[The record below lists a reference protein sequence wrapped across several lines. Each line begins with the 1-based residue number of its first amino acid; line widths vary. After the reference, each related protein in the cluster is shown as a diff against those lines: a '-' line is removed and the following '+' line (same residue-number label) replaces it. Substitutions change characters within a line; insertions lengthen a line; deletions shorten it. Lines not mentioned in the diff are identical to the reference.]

1 MTTKQESDI
10 IKDVIFYNLHE
21 DSMNRILFVLCLAF
35 CLVVATYVYAA
46 GLNPEA
52 SAFYK
57 KAEAAFVAKDMDT
70 AETNLFEA
78 LKLEP
83 DNAVYRYILGQ
94 VQFMKENF
102 LESKSNM
109 EIVSRSRP
117 SPDKGDEYNNK
128 LKGYK
133 KKIKDLQEKFN
144 SAGVAKFDVYQKN
157 KDNNQKLKLAVTIF
171 QAFKLNPPLR
181 YKNFKLLEE
190 VMATYE
196 EALKKSFDGSEWQ
209 KDPMLQLAFI
219 YEIANKKDKAAEV
232 YMRALDYVENP
243 NEEFVITHKFDYLN
257 RSNKEKLLDTI
268 EAGDFTRQDLEE
280 LIGSGSQKVTEEDKQ
295 KIENIIT
302 DARTKL
308 EDATTDEERES
319 VLEEI
324 KATII
329 EKQKRGELPGQEELK
344 KKLEK
349 EGKTMEDYLKEKG
362 L

>member
-1 MTTKQESDI
+1 MVKALKAI
-10 IKDVIFYNLHE
+10 VFA
-21 DSMNRILFVLCLAF
+21 LCIAAT
-35 CLVVATYVYAA
+35 VVVYASA
-46 GLNPEA
+46 LNPEA
-52 SAFYK
+52 QEFYK
-57 KAEAAFVAKDMDT
+57 KAEAAFVAKDLNT
-70 AETNLFEA
+70 AETNLVEA

-94 VQFMKENF
+94 VQFMKENY
-102 LESKSNM
+102 LEAKNNL

-117 SPDKGDEYNNK
+117 SPDKGDDYNTK

-144 SAGVAKFDVYQKN
+144 SAGLAKFDIYQQN
-157 KDNNQKLKLAVTIF
+157 KDSGQKLKLAVTIF

-190 VMATYE
+190 IMATYE
-196 EALKKSFDGSEWQ
+196 EALKKSFDGTEWQ
-209 KDPMLQLAFI
+209 KDPMLQLAFL

-280 LIGSGSQKVTEEDKQ
+280 LIGSGSQKVTEEDKK
-295 KIENIIT
+295 KIEDIIS
-302 DARTKL
+302 DARSKL

>member
-1 MTTKQESDI
+1 
-10 IKDVIFYNLHE
+10 
-21 DSMNRILFVLCLAF
+21 MNRVIAAVVSFFCLLTVCLA
-35 CLVVATYVYAA
+35 YASA
-46 GLNPEA
+46 LNPEA
-52 SAFYK
+52 EAFFK
-57 KAEAAFVAKDMDT
+57 KAESAFVGKDLNS
-70 AETNLFEA
+70 AETSLLEA

-94 VQFMKENF
+94 VQFMKENY
-102 LESKSNM
+102 LEAKNNL

-117 SPDKGDEYNNK
+117 SPDKGDDYNNK
-128 LKGYK
+128 LKNYK

-144 SAGVAKFDVYQKN
+144 SAGSARFDIYQKN
-157 KDNNQKLKLAVTIF
+157 KDSNQKLKLAVTVF

-190 VMATYE
+190 IMQIYE
-196 EALKKSFDGSEWQ
+196 DALQKSFDGTDWQ
-209 KDPMLQLAFI
+209 KEPMLQLAFL

-232 YMRALDYVENP
+232 YMRALDYVGDS

-280 LIGSGSQKVTEEDKQ
+280 LIGSGSQKVTEEDKK
-295 KIENIIT
+295 KIEDIIS
-302 DARTKL
+302 DARSKL
-308 EDATTDEERES
+308 EDATSDEERES

-349 EGKTMEDYLKEKG
+349 EGKTMEEYLKEKG

>member
-1 MTTKQESDI
+1 MLKL
-10 IKDVIFYNLHE
+10 K
-21 DSMNRILFVLCLAF
+21 LF
-35 CLVVATYVYAA
+35 T
-46 GLNPEA
+46 
-52 SAFYK
+52 K
-57 KAEAAFVAKDMDT
+57 KAESAFVGKNMDS
-70 AETNLFEA
+70 AQTNLVEA
-78 LKLEP
+78 LKIEP
-83 DNAVYRYILGQ
+83 DNAFYRYILGQ
-94 VQFMKENF
+94 VQFRKDDF
-102 LESKSNM
+102 LEAKNNL

-117 SPDKGDEYNNK
+117 SPDKGDDYNKK
-128 LKGYK
+128 LKDSK

-144 SAGVAKFDVYQKN
+144 SAGQEKFDVYQKN
-157 KDNNQKLKLAVTIF
+157 KDSNQKLKLAVTLF
-171 QAFKLNPPLR
+171 QAFRLNPPLR

-190 VMATYE
+190 IIQIYE
-196 EALKKSFDGSEWQ
+196 DALKKSFDGSDWQ
-209 KDPMLQLAFI
+209 KEPMLQLAFL

-280 LIGSGSQKVTEEDKQ
+280 LIGSGSQKVSEEDKK
-295 KIENIIT
+295 KIEDIIT
-302 DARTKL
+302 DARSKL
-308 EDATTDEERES
+308 EDATSDEERES

-329 EKQKRGELPGQEELK
+329 EKQKRGELPGQDELK

>member
-1 MTTKQESDI
+1 MVKALKAI
-10 IKDVIFYNLHE
+10 V
-21 DSMNRILFVLCLAF
+21 FVLC
-35 CLVVATYVYAA
+35 VAATVAVYASA
-46 GLNPEA
+46 LNPEA
-52 SAFYK
+52 QEFYK
-57 KAEAAFVAKDMDT
+57 KAEAAFVAKDLNT
-70 AETNLFEA
+70 AETNLIEA

-94 VQFMKENF
+94 VQFMKENY
-102 LESKSNM
+102 LEAKNNL

-117 SPDKGDEYNNK
+117 SPDKGDDYNAK

-144 SAGVAKFDVYQKN
+144 SAGVAKFDIYQQN
-157 KDNNQKLKLAVTIF
+157 KDSGQKLKLAVTIF

-190 VMATYE
+190 VMSTYE
-196 EALKKSFDGSEWQ
+196 EALKKSFDGTDWQ
-209 KDPMLQLAFI
+209 KDPMLQLAFL

-280 LIGSGSQKVTEEDKQ
+280 LIGSGSQKVTEEDKK
-295 KIENIIT
+295 KIEDIIS
-302 DARTKL
+302 DARSKL

-349 EGKTMEDYLKEKG
+349 EGKTMEEYLKEKG

>member
-1 MTTKQESDI
+1 MVKALKTI
-10 IKDVIFYNLHE
+10 V
-21 DSMNRILFVLCLAF
+21 FVLC
-35 CLVVATYVYAA
+35 VAATVAVYASA
-46 GLNPEA
+46 LNPEA
-52 SAFYK
+52 QEFYK
-57 KAEAAFVAKDMDT
+57 KAEAAFVAKDLNT
-70 AETNLFEA
+70 AETNLIEA

-94 VQFMKENF
+94 VQFMKENY
-102 LESKSNM
+102 LEAKNNL

-117 SPDKGDEYNNK
+117 SPDKGDDYNAK

-144 SAGVAKFDVYQKN
+144 SAGVAKFDVYQQN
-157 KDNNQKLKLAVTIF
+157 KDSGQKLKLAVTIF

-196 EALKKSFDGSEWQ
+196 EALKKSFDGTDWQ
-209 KDPMLQLAFI
+209 KDPMLQLAFL

-280 LIGSGSQKVTEEDKQ
+280 LIGSGSQKVTEEDKK
-295 KIENIIT
+295 KIEDIIS
-302 DARTKL
+302 DARSKL

-349 EGKTMEDYLKEKG
+349 EGKTMEEYLKEKG

>member
-1 MTTKQESDI
+1 MVKALKAI
-10 IKDVIFYNLHE
+10 VFA
-21 DSMNRILFVLCLAF
+21 LCIAAT
-35 CLVVATYVYAA
+35 VVVYASA
-46 GLNPEA
+46 LNPEA
-52 SAFYK
+52 QEFYK
-57 KAEAAFVAKDMDT
+57 KAEAAFVAKDLNT
-70 AETNLFEA
+70 AETNLVEA

-94 VQFMKENF
+94 VQFMKENY
-102 LESKSNM
+102 LEAKNNL

-117 SPDKGDEYNNK
+117 SPDKGDDYNTK

-144 SAGVAKFDVYQKN
+144 SAGLAKFDIYQQI
-157 KDNNQKLKLAVTIF
+157 KDSGQKLKLAVTIF

-190 VMATYE
+190 IMATYE
-196 EALKKSFDGSEWQ
+196 EALKKSFDGTEWQ
-209 KDPMLQLAFI
+209 KDPMLQLAFL

-280 LIGSGSQKVTEEDKQ
+280 LIGSGSQKVTEEDKK
-295 KIENIIT
+295 KIEDIIS
-302 DARTKL
+302 DARSKL

>member
-1 MTTKQESDI
+1 MVKALKAI
-10 IKDVIFYNLHE
+10 V
-21 DSMNRILFVLCLAF
+21 FVLC
-35 CLVVATYVYAA
+35 VAATVAVYASA
-46 GLNPEA
+46 LNPEA
-52 SAFYK
+52 QEFYK
-57 KAEAAFVAKDMDT
+57 KAEAAFVAKDLNT
-70 AETNLFEA
+70 AETNLIEA

-94 VQFMKENF
+94 VQFMKENY
-102 LESKSNM
+102 LEAKNNL

-117 SPDKGDEYNNK
+117 SPDKGDDYNAK

-144 SAGVAKFDVYQKN
+144 SAGVAKFDIYQQN
-157 KDNNQKLKLAVTIF
+157 KDSGQKLKLAVTIF

-196 EALKKSFDGSEWQ
+196 EALKKSFDGTDWQ
-209 KDPMLQLAFI
+209 KDPMLQLAFL

-280 LIGSGSQKVTEEDKQ
+280 LIGSGSQKVTEEDKK
-295 KIENIIT
+295 KIEDIIS
-302 DARTKL
+302 DARSKL

-349 EGKTMEDYLKEKG
+349 EGKTMEEYLKEKG

>member
-1 MTTKQESDI
+1 
-10 IKDVIFYNLHE
+10 
-21 DSMNRILFVLCLAF
+21 
-35 CLVVATYVYAA
+35 
-46 GLNPEA
+46 
-52 SAFYK
+52 
-57 KAEAAFVAKDMDT
+57 VAKDLNT
-70 AETNLFEA
+70 AETNLVEA

-94 VQFMKENF
+94 VQFMKENY
-102 LESKSNM
+102 LEAKNNL

-117 SPDKGDEYNNK
+117 SPDKGDDYNTK

-144 SAGVAKFDVYQKN
+144 SAGVAKFDVYQQN
-157 KDNNQKLKLAVTIF
+157 KDSGQKLKLAVTIF

-190 VMATYE
+190 IMATYE
-196 EALKKSFDGSEWQ
+196 EALKKSFDGTEWQ
-209 KDPMLQLAFI
+209 KDPMLQLAFL

-280 LIGSGSQKVTEEDKQ
+280 LIGSGSQKVTEEDKK
-295 KIENIIT
+295 KIEDIIS
-302 DARTKL
+302 DARSKL

-349 EGKTMEDYLKEKG
+349 EGKTMEEYLKEKG

>member
-1 MTTKQESDI
+1 MVKALKAI
-10 IKDVIFYNLHE
+10 VFA
-21 DSMNRILFVLCLAF
+21 LCIAAT
-35 CLVVATYVYAA
+35 VVVYASA
-46 GLNPEA
+46 LNPEA
-52 SAFYK
+52 QEFYK
-57 KAEAAFVAKDMDT
+57 KAEAAFVAKDLNT
-70 AETNLFEA
+70 AETNLIEA

-94 VQFMKENF
+94 VQFMKENY
-102 LESKSNM
+102 LEAKNNL

-117 SPDKGDEYNNK
+117 SPDKGDDYNTK

-144 SAGVAKFDVYQKN
+144 SAGVAKFDVYQQN
-157 KDNNQKLKLAVTIF
+157 KDSGQKLKLAVTIF

-196 EALKKSFDGSEWQ
+196 EALKKSFDGTDWQ
-209 KDPMLQLAFI
+209 KDPMLQLAFL

-268 EAGDFTRQDLEE
+268 EAGDFTRQGLEE
-280 LIGSGSQKVTEEDKQ
+280 LIGSGSQKVTEEDKK
-295 KIENIIT
+295 KIEDIIS
-302 DARTKL
+302 DARSKL

-349 EGKTMEDYLKEKG
+349 EGKTMEEYLKEKG

>member
-1 MTTKQESDI
+1 
-10 IKDVIFYNLHE
+10 
-21 DSMNRILFVLCLAF
+21 MNRALIVILFVCCCAASL
-35 CLVVATYVYAA
+35 TVYASA
-46 GLNPEA
+46 LNPEA
-52 SAFYK
+52 QAFYK
-57 KAEAAFVAKDMDT
+57 NAETAFVAKDLNT
-70 AETNLFEA
+70 AETNLVEA

-94 VQFMKENF
+94 VQFLKENF
-102 LESKSNM
+102 LEAKNNL

-117 SPDKGDEYNNK
+117 SPDKGDDYNNK

-144 SAGVAKFDVYQKN
+144 AAGSSKFEVYDKN
-157 KDNNQKLKLAVTIF
+157 KDSGQKLKLAVTVF

-190 VMATYE
+190 MMGIYE
-196 EALKKSFDGSEWQ
+196 EALQKSFDGTEWQ
-209 KDPMLQLAFI
+209 KEPMLQLAFL

-232 YMRALDYVENP
+232 YMRALDYVDNP

-295 KIENIIT
+295 KIEDIIT
-302 DARTKL
+302 DARSKL

>member
-1 MTTKQESDI
+1 
-10 IKDVIFYNLHE
+10 
-21 DSMNRILFVLCLAF
+21 MNRFLHLAITVLCF
-35 CLVVATYVYAA
+35 VITATIFAST
-46 GLNPEA
+46 LNTEA
-52 SAFYK
+52 EALFK
-57 KAEAAFVAKDMDT
+57 KAEAAFVAKNMDS
-70 AETNLFEA
+70 AETSLIEA
-78 LKLEP
+78 LKLES
-83 DNAVYRYILGQ
+83 DNAVYRYILAQ

-102 LESKSNM
+102 LESKNNM

-117 SPDKGDEYNNK
+117 SPDKGDDYNNK
-128 LKGYK
+128 LKNYK

-144 SAGVAKFDVYQKN
+144 AAGSARFDIYQKN
-157 KDNNQKLKLAVTIF
+157 KGSDQKLKLAVTVF
-171 QAFKLNPPLR
+171 QAFRLNPPLR

-190 VMATYE
+190 IIGIYE
-196 EALKKSFDGSEWQ
+196 EALKKSFEGSEWQ
-209 KDPMLQLAFI
+209 KEPMLQLAFL

-268 EAGDFTRQDLEE
+268 EAGDFSRQDLEE
-280 LIGSGSQKVTEEDKQ
+280 LIGSGSQKVTEEDKA
-295 KIENIIT
+295 KIEGIIT
-302 DARTKL
+302 DARSKL